1 MMKKTNCIQKI
12 TNRKERASAPALY
25 PKKASASCLFIH
37 RTRALFTASL
47 LLTAMLAL
55 PQCADTKGFLTDE
68 EDALPCPTCPIYLW
82 ISTVNYQGGGFG
94 GVSGADTECQTDMTA
109 HAMLPAT
116 DPRLPVGEERIYNH
130 RAVIVDSS
138 SELPSEFNI
147 FNRGGREVQRPD
159 GTKIADNYN
168 ALFVGV

>member
-55 PQCADTKGFLTDE
+55 PQCADTKGFLTDDD
-68 EDALPCPTCPIYLW
+68 EDITSLTSPIYLW
-82 ISTVNYQGGGFG
+82 TTAPNYRGDLG
-94 GVSGADTECQTDMTA
+94 GVSGADGICNEPA
-109 HAMLPAT
+109 EISAAMLPSG
-116 DPRLPVGEERIYNH
+116 RSYMH
-130 RAVIVDSS
+130 RAIIVDDT
-138 SELPSEFNI
+138 SELPENFTIPNK
-147 FNRGGREVQRPD
+147 GGREVQRPKGPKAQRHED
-159 GTKIADNYN
+159 R
-168 ALFVGV
+168 